1 MKNDS
6 NPPCTQKVESGIC
19 LCPLEGVI
27 HVISKKWTLQ
37 IIALLG
43 NHSKLR
49 FSEIQKSLGNI
60 SPKSLSDRL
69 KELRK
74 IDLIT
79 RRAYAE
85 IPPRVEYSLT
95 EEGDDLKRSIM
106 PLMEW
111 AARKADG
118 E

>member
-1 MKNDS
+1 MKIESDS
-6 NPPCTQKVESGIC
+6 PCSQEMESGSC

-49 FSEIQKSLGNI
+49 FGEIQKRLGNI
-60 SPKSLSDRL
+60 SPKSLADRL
-69 KELRK
+69 KELRE

-79 RRAYAE
+79 RRAFPE

-111 AARKADG
+111 AARKN
-118 E
+118 

>member
-1 MKNDS
+1 MKAESD
-6 NPPCTQKVESGIC
+6 PPCSQEIESGVC
-19 LCPLEGVI
+19 FCPLEGVI

-49 FSEIQKSLGNI
+49 FSEIKNKLGNI

-69 KELRK
+69 KELQK

-79 RRAYAE
+79 RRAYSE

-111 AARKADG
+111 AARKTDS

>member
-6 NPPCTQKVESGIC
+6 EPPCTQETESGFC
-19 LCPLEGVI
+19 FCPLEGVI

-43 NHSKLR
+43 NHTKLR
-49 FSEIQKSLGNI
+49 FSEIQNRLGNI

-69 KELRK
+69 KELRE

-79 RRAYAE
+79 RRAYSE

-95 EEGDDLKRSIM
+95 EEGDDLKRSII

-111 AARKADG
+111 AASKTDS